1 LPQRAHALFLLALAL
16 VRSLFMRLVRRGDGV
31 TLFRRNYDADGLPPV
46 TDDERAAMA
55 GFGRCIACG
64 LCDRGESERIQT
76 SGGAYRGVMA
86 LVLSAS
92 RSMPDY
98 RAAAYGFGFVP
109 LEVLRAKERICP
121 GRVPIARMA
130 EFVQAKADEVGGAL
144 PLPPR
149 IDSLPPARLLSE
161 ASSRPPV
168 QLPREGEAT

>member
-1 LPQRAHALFLLALAL
+1 LSQRLHAIVLLAIAL
-16 VRSLFMRLVRRGDGV
+16 VRSLLRRLVPRGDGV
-31 TLFRRNYDADGLPPV
+31 ALFRRNYDADGLPPV
-46 TDDERAAMA
+46 TDEERAAMA

-64 LCDRGESERIQT
+64 ICDRGEGERMHA

-109 LEVLRAKERICP
+109 IEVLRDKERICP
-121 GRVPIARMA
+121 GRVPIARIA
-130 EFVQAKADEVGGAL
+130 EFVRAKADEVGGPL

-149 IDSLPPARLLSE
+149 IESLPPARMPAS
-161 ASSRPPV
+161 APVSSSRV
-168 QLPREGEAT
+168 E